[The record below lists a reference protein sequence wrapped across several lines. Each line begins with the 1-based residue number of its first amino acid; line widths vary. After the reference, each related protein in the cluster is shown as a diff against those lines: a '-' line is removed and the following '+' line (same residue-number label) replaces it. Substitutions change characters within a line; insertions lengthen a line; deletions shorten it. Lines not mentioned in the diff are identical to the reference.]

1 MLCALAGLGRPATGV
16 GIKYNRNSL
25 RVTIADPDR
34 VLDAAAGRVLSIT
47 GYTRDAAARL
57 NVCFQASV
65 RVC

>member
-1 MLCALAGLGRPATGV
+1 M

-25 RVTIADPDR
+25 RITLADPGR

-57 NVCFQASV
+57 DVCFQAPI